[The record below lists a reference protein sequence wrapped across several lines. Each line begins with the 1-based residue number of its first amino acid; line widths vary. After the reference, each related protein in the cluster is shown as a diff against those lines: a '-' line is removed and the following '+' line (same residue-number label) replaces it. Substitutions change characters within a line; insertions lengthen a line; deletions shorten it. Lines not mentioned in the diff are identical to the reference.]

1 MKQLL
6 TIALLLSSYLIFAQS
21 NVSNFQIAPNPTCN
35 NLLVRFA
42 LAQPDSISLTILNLL
57 GQTDLQLLN
66 KSPLIAGTHN
76 LNFPLD
82 SLKDGMYILTL
93 LSDTNKKSQQLLKT
107 CSPTGIEQ
115 NSNQTVLFKL
125 FPNPTSEKITIKSD
139 QATTATR
146 INLS

>member
-1 MKQLL
+1 M
-6 TIALLLSSYLIFAQS
+6 
-21 NVSNFQIAPNPTCN
+21 
-35 NLLVRFA
+35 
-42 LAQPDSISLTILNLL
+42 L

-93 LSDTNKKSQQLLKT
+93 LSDTNKKSQQLLQT

-139 QATTATR
+139 QATTATI
-146 INLS
+146 INQLGQTVKTVQIISNTIDIKELPQATYYIHLYDKENRLLAKAIFVKE